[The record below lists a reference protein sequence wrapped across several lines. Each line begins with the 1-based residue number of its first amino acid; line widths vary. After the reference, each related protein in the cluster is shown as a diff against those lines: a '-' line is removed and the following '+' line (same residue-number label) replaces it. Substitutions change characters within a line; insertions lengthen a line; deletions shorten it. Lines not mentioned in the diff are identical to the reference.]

1 MNRALDLV
9 GYQAVWFAAVIGA
22 GRGTA
27 WPGVLAAAAFV
38 ALHLRHAP
46 RHRLRHRLRLGAAAL
61 AAGGVVDGS
70 LASTGLIDYAAQ
82 GALPVPTWILA
93 LWVAFAMTLTAS
105 LDLLQRRPLVAAS
118 AGAIGAP
125 LAYAGAAVGWQAVA
139 FDTPSWPALCLLG
152 AGWALA
158 LPLLAR
164 LAAQGAPERAAAP
177 VPAGLPR

>member
-27 WPGVLAAAAFV
+27 WPGVLAATAFF

-46 RHRLRHRLRLGAAAL
+46 RHRLRLGAAAL
-61 AAGGVVDGS
+61 AAGCIVDGS

-82 GALPVPTWILA
+82 GPLPVPTWILA

-105 LDLLQRRPLVAAS
+105 LDLLQRRPFVAAS

-125 LAYAGAAVGWQAVA
+125 LAYAGAAAGWQAVA
-139 FDTPSWPALCLLG
+139 FDAPAWPALCLLG

-164 LAAQGAPERAAAP
+164 LAAQGAPEHASAP